1 MSNGVFVVTKGYGMN
16 KKVIVIVEERRTW
29 YKPKLADVLLLIAL
43 SPVVVLFVLF
53 LDALGG

>member
-1 MSNGVFVVTKGYGMN
+1 MSNGVFVVTGGYGMN

>member
-1 MSNGVFVVTKGYGMN
+1 MSNGVFVVTGGYGMN

-43 SPVVVLFVLF
+43 SPVVVLFVLV